1 MSLIIGSHV
10 SYKSNNQLVGSAR
23 EAIGYGANTFMFY
36 TGAPQNTNRGDIR
49 PEFTDEAKK
58 LMEDNGIDI
67 NNVIVHA
74 PYIVNLANMNNFNFS
89 VSFLKEEV
97 KRCST
102 LGIKYMVLHPGS
114 AVNVSR
120 IEAIENI
127 SKGLNLILDNDY
139 DVKILLETMA
149 GKGNEIGRSFEEK
162 SFVRSEVFSHKSM
175 H

>member
-89 VSFLKEEV
+89 VSFL
-97 KRCST
+97 
-102 LGIKYMVLHPGS
+102 M
-114 AVNVSR
+114 
-120 IEAIENI
+120 
-127 SKGLNLILDNDY
+127 
-139 DVKILLETMA
+139 
-149 GKGNEIGRSFEEK
+149 F
-162 SFVRSEVFSHKSM
+162 
-175 H
+175 